1 MYWVINR
8 CAKQSSL
15 HFICLNRYFK
25 NNLKM
30 SKRKLDLGDV
40 GSAKSIRAGESS
52 SIKPGLKMNTYNG
65 LPYTHTISL
74 IDLIDQCLEESIQDY
89 CFLKIIF

>member
-1 MYWVINR
+1 
-8 CAKQSSL
+8 
-15 HFICLNRYFK
+15 
-25 NNLKM
+25 M

-65 LPYTHTISL
+65 LPYTPRYFELFRKVTNTV
-74 IDLIDQCLEESIQDY
+74 
-89 CFLKIIF
+89 LKNMKYLC